1 MEVASE
7 LTQIS
12 HTLPQLIHHKQ
23 DILDSLLPRLTIQ
36 ASLSLE
42 PIFNL
47 IAALS
52 RDLQDEFLPHV
63 DEIITAISDLVES
76 GLDREPELL
85 QYAFSCLSQLCKN
98 LTKQLTTDLLTLLK
112 QTSRLRHHAAP
123 HVRALAAQSIG
134 FLIRQAPSAMSRPAI
149 KATAAEAVT
158 KPTPERIQAS
168 GLLIAEAAIGIG
180 NGLHSKANS
189 LLTPL
194 FRANAMK
201 PSDFKAGKLSSNDIN
216 ARTTAVAS
224 ACLARLLEHLRRGK
238 TIELW
243 TLLFQE
249 YYRRR
254 QESNKNEEDGGECS
268 KARALALLIQ
278 MMEYRRGARVED
290 FGPLFELSKHLVTDI
305 TNNNS
310 TTNTNND
317 AEDHLSSDDVNTT
330 IAGTFICLENGSA
343 MTPTDMLHPSLSTQT
358 LRYLLAMIK
367 SHSKEVGA
375 SKGPAALEP
384 LAPLWATLLSRV
396 PFRDAVIFG
405 RAVISRPCGY
415 DVARFFGPQLLGC
428 VGNRL
433 LLASSS
439 LSPDVEEKKTK
450 KGGSSS
456 SKKKSSDDDERV
468 VSSSSGGGGGG
479 EEVCWPLLVDLC
491 ATLSV
496 SSNVSII
503 LSASGCGLA
512 LAKFIQSCLTA
523 SSTSSRAVQWAA
535 LQCLPQASE
544 SLSQALKYCLSFI
557 SSFDTYNIKNGDVK
571 DEDLSVYCAAVS
583 LAFELATS
591 ALSFLEEENDD
602 DEEDERG
609 GSGTTSMDKGKQL
622 QAKTRHVLASI
633 ATDVLG
639 LLLTKPTDY
648 QILAVSVAVLEAA
661 VHLDLSIS
669 LTLMQ
674 GSGNDGDEKKKKKKK
689 SKELKQQKE
698 TLSLEAFIQVLARNT
713 SQTHAIIRQSTL
725 KCIIALIALYN
736 KGTNQQDT
744 DGDDDQ
750 QQHEQQSSVS
760 KDVFD
765 HLLGVET
772 RELGPD
778 SSRYVAV
785 ALGRIKSLL
794 EYGRV
799 AKVLVPAVVHGLL
812 GTLYIK
818 FSSVWQPAAE
828 AIATAI
834 DSHTDVAWQIVFEHL
849 DFAQNQL
856 LGVDYKSYHKD
867 DDEEEEEEEEQA
879 VSRQDNMR
887 LLSKRFNHATHA
899 EHALHT
905 DVSITVM
912 YCLRSM
918 AAANN
923 NTIESKSKV
932 WVPLFL
938 QLVSVIRGGGGGEK
952 GDVVIED
959 DDDDEEEDKEDKKK
973 KGHNHNNS
981 NKGKIYTASGSIVNK
996 EWKNAL
1002 KEWLGVL
1009 GKLKGARGLY
1019 KSDTVSCAVA
1029 AQLLDIDTT
1038 VQTSALRCLAAFKL
1052 PFLMPYS
1059 DRLLK
1064 LADNKTLR
1072 AELAAFPLSPDS
1084 KAVLRDGE
1092 EGAALLEEHR
1102 QGLVPLLI
1110 RLLYPKMRKRNGR
1123 LGGKGAPG
1131 SARAA
1136 ILNFLSAAKTGEL
1149 QSLLQLF
1156 LEPLADKAF
1165 IKPPSSIDN
1174 NDNNNND
1181 NDNDT
1186 SFPRV
1191 LGEVPWWSDLL
1202 GTAPGS
1208 TWLKIING
1216 DILNKQPIRRRIGY
1230 LNTLEDLLKHLGH
1243 RLGEYL
1249 PVLIVITLSLLQGTT
1264 ASLSS
1269 RPAATGDGDPM
1280 QHDDDEDT
1288 VDQIKEVRSRCLR
1301 LLAAIMERFPNSTEY
1316 VFMWNPLFIA
1326 IAPLVE
1332 RIPVESSADRA
1343 PALIDFA
1350 AALAAEE
1357 HLAPVLQQHQELVKS
1372 SITALG
1378 AVTCSEPSRSA
1389 ILGLIENIF
1398 ELPDQLSAELLEPH
1412 MSQLLTSLQH
1422 VVTYSAADS
1431 SSNKQ
1436 QQQLHQQPSMNKQKQ
1451 RQKSSAKKAT
1461 AYRALAL
1468 LEIVASQVADQ
1479 SAALQLTEA
1488 LLPLLQASDGTKRN
1502 GGRKGGGN
1510 SAVEQLIA
1518 RTLAALTALWNRL
1531 LSTNTITA
1539 ITASSDNNNNQDQAT
1554 AIMMEKVA
1562 NALAPLFGWLEGLET
1577 RAALCVAYEAVA
1589 NLLSVDAITS
1599 LTSNSK
1605 QQHQSMREAAA
1616 VLTGLNAVSK
1626 KAIDEPDYDARIK
1639 SHTKLKPDYWA
1650 QVPPIV
1656 LPALLQHCLKELR
1669 NADDLALRHAGSQA
1683 LFHFIQ
1689 SVAFISSNG
1698 GDAMQQDTATEQP
1711 PPAVLVAQKVLFP
1724 QLKRGI
1730 ASHNIAVRQEHLS
1743 LLREAIKKLPTL
1755 HADLSPLTDDDV
1767 EVDILLNAAHIQMHR
1782 RSRAL
1787 IRLSRLVAAVDIDG
1801 EKYNTGTTTG
1811 TVGLSLGAL
1820 MSVVLPLLQVIIVE
1834 SKDSSGGGEV
1844 SVHESNQDKDRDREA
1859 SVVDA
1864 AVYALGAVARV
1875 LPWVQYQQILGQY
1888 LRAMKRLSAKN
1899 STTGTTSGGGNSKAV
1914 IRSVCVI
1921 LEAFHYD
1928 IEDADTQ
1935 AFLLKRVIPE
1945 LRDQIVSNDDDNAV
1959 ARAPVALGIVKVLKL
1974 LPDEVMRLELP
1985 RTLQKVGNLLKKR
1998 LQSTRDSARA
2008 VLVSVTTQLGPDYY
2022 PFLVEILVS
2031 ACPAKGFTAHVL
2043 GYTLHATLAGLVKN
2057 MTKNRISNNSNGG
2070 GGDDGAIGADDIN
2083 MRTEVVQWSPGAL
2096 DDSLGLL
2103 LPLME
2108 ADVFGDVADAKEVSA
2123 FAANYKETKKCKAYE
2138 TYELL
2143 ASCINFEKSASMLL
2157 EPVRRHMADASS
2169 PKVKSKL
2176 SQLLQAA
2183 VKGLLVNPTVTPTDL
2198 CMFFYATTNAGL
2210 TAEEATRAATNA
2222 RAQAATAAGNDIH
2235 GDAPIYSVHG
2245 GKKHLRQQQQKEEE
2259 RVQQERAALHQPLLI
2274 EFSLALLQGGMKKG
2288 IVPLKSTSSQLLDPL
2303 LPLLIRALQ
2312 SRHSPNVSSSL
2323 HSLTTLLTQMPP
2335 DSLPGLLT
2343 AAPEAGK
2350 AVTDL
2355 LKRCPSTSHPIAQD
2369 CFRLLAGMLR
2379 RCQGYEPPPSQLRFL
2394 LGWAFA
2400 DLEES
2405 CSNANGVAAFD
2416 LLKAILSRKIVLP
2429 EVYDLMI
2436 RVQELMVRSQGSNV
2450 RTLCSSAMLLFL
2462 LDYPLGDKRL
2472 QSHLQFLLTNLSY
2485 QHESGR
2491 EAVLDMLEV
2500 MIRKFPSQLIGSWA
2514 DTVALPLI
2522 LRLVN
2527 DPSSKCRVKV
2537 GAALGMLFGR
2547 LSVASRDKLV
2557 VYCQRWMKGQQ
2568 DDDDGRLKRAA
2579 AQALGILAQQEK
2591 GAFSK
2596 RIPNLL
2602 PLMTNV
2608 LKVSGRTSSSH
2619 IDDDEDERGVSW
2631 EAVYYCL
2638 VLLQKMTT
2646 LDPGIKTTILSWS
2659 NAKDMWSTIP
2669 PLLVHNHAWV
2679 RGAAGRVIGAAL
2691 AEEEAIGG
2699 PMLKSGV
2706 EGTGAGQLALAF
2718 YRQFDS
2724 DAADEGLAAQAVKC
2738 MVFLA
2743 PFMMEESN
2751 KKSATKNAQ
2760 NGDHEEDDGDEE
2772 SKKDNNNDSQSSAS
2786 WSSLHGLCRRMARL
2800 ADDRNFARQMQRA
2813 LALRF
2818 IAALS
2823 SRLQQG
2829 LISPYLPTLLKPL
2842 YRLSEPGGNVSSS
2855 ADIITLG
2862 EEVMSHLRSV
2872 VDGDVLL
2879 RAFNIA
2885 REGVVQGRV
2894 ERKRKA
2900 AVQSMVDPEAAAK
2913 RRMRKQ
2919 ERKGVGKKR
2928 KLEAVRRMRSAG
2940 VAVKNKKSKR

>member
-1 MEVASE
+1 MEAAAE

-42 PIFNL
+42 PIFDL

-63 DEIITAISDLVES
+63 DEVITAMSDLVES

-85 QYAFSCLSQLCKN
+85 QYVFSCLSQLCKN
-98 LTKQLTTDLLTLLK
+98 LTKQLTTDLLMLLK
-112 QTSRLRHHAAP
+112 QTSRLRHHTAP
-123 HVRALAAQSIG
+123 HVRALSAQSIG
-134 FLIRQAPSAMSRPAI
+134 FIIRQAPSAMSRAAI

-158 KPTPERIQAS
+158 KPSPERIQAA

-194 FRANAMK
+194 FKANAMK
-201 PSDFKAGKLSSNDIN
+201 PGDFKAGKLSSNDIN

-243 TLLFQE
+243 TLLFEE
-249 YYRRR
+249 YNRRR

-290 FGPLFELSKHLVTDI
+290 FGPLFELSKQLVTDI
-305 TNNNS
+305 TNNSS

-317 AEDHLSSDDVNTT
+317 AEDHLSPDDVNTT
-330 IAGTFICLENGSA
+330 TTGTFICLENGSA

-428 VGNRL
+428 VGSRL
-433 LLASSS
+433 LLVSSS
-439 LSPDVEEKKTK
+439 LSPDVEKKRK
-450 KGGSSS
+450 KGGGS
-456 SKKKSSDDDERV
+456 SKKKSSDDDGGI
-468 VSSSSGGGGGG
+468 VSSSSAAGGGGG
-479 EEVCWPLLVDLC
+479 EEVCWPLLIDLC

-496 SSNVSII
+496 SSNVSIL

-523 SSTSSRAVQWAA
+523 STSSRAVQWAA

-544 SLSQALKYCLSFI
+544 SLSHALQCCLSFI
-557 SSFDTYNIKNGDVK
+557 SSFDTYFKNGNVK

-591 ALSFLEEENDD
+591 ALSFLEEEEEEEEEDD

-609 GSGTTSMDKGKQL
+609 GSTTTMDSKQQ
-622 QAKTRHVLASI
+622 QAKMRQVLAGV
-633 ATDVLG
+633 AMDVLG
-639 LLLTKPTDY
+639 LLLTNPADY
-648 QILAVSVAVLEAA
+648 QVLTISAGVLEAA
-661 VHLDLSIS
+661 VQLGLSIS
-669 LTLMQ
+669 LKLMQ
-674 GSGNDGDEKKKKKKK
+674 GSGDDDDDEKKKKKKK
-689 SKELKQQKE
+689 SNESKQQKE
-698 TLSLEAFIQVLARNT
+698 TLSLEAFIQVLAPNT
-713 SQTHAIIRQSTL
+713 SQTNAIIRQSTL

-736 KGTNQQDT
+736 KDTNQRDT

-785 ALGRIKSLL
+785 ALGRIKSLF

-799 AKVLVPAVVHGLL
+799 AGVLVPAVVHGLL

-828 AIATAI
+828 AIASAI
-834 DSHTDVAWQIVFEHL
+834 DSHTGVTWPIVFEHL

-856 LGVDYKSYHKD
+856 LGVDYKIYHKD
-867 DDEEEEEEEEQA
+867 DDEDRGGEEEEEQA
-879 VSRQDNMR
+879 VARQDNMR

-899 EHALHT
+899 ENALHT

-938 QLVSVIRGGGGGEK
+938 QLVSVIRGGGNEK
-952 GDVVIED
+952 GEVVIED
-959 DDDDEEEDKEDKKK
+959 DDDDEEEEEDDK
-973 KGHNHNNS
+973 KGHSRNKS
-981 NKGKIYTASGSIVNK
+981 NKGESYTASGSIVNK

-1029 AQLLDIDTT
+1029 AQLLDMDTT
-1038 VQTSALRCLAAFKL
+1038 VQTSALHCLAAFKL

-1102 QGLVPLLI
+1102 QGLVPLLT

-1136 ILNFLSAAKTGEL
+1136 ILNFLSAAKSGEL

-1165 IKPPSSIDN
+1165 IKPPSSIGNSDN
-1174 NDNNNND
+1174 N
-1181 NDNDT
+1181 T
-1186 SFPRV
+1186 SLPRV

-1264 ASLSS
+1264 ASLSF
-1269 RPAATGDGDPM
+1269 RPATNGDDPM
-1280 QHDDDEDT
+1280 QSEDDDEDT

-1372 SITALG
+1372 SIAALG

-1398 ELPDQLSAELLEPH
+1398 ELPGQLSAELLEPH

-1468 LEIVASQVADQ
+1468 LEVVASQVTDQ

-1488 LLPLLQASDGTKRN
+1488 LLPLLQASDGAKRN

-1510 SAVEQLIA
+1510 SAEEQLIA

-1531 LSTNTITA
+1531 LLNSTITA
-1539 ITASSDNNNNQDQAT
+1539 GSDNSNQDQAT
-1554 AIMMEKVA
+1554 AIVMEKVA

-1589 NLLSVDAITS
+1589 NLLSAGTTTT

-1639 SHTKLKPDYWA
+1639 CHTKLKPDYWA

-1669 NADDLALRHAGSQA
+1669 NGDDLALRHAGSQA

-1689 SVAFISSNG
+1689 SVASIGNNG
-1698 GDAMQQDTATEQP
+1698 GDDGDVMQQDAATEQP

-1787 IRLSRLVAAVDIDG
+1787 IRLSRLVAALDVDG
-1801 EKYNTGTTTG
+1801 EKNSHGTTASGTG
-1811 TVGLSLGAL
+1811 GLSLGAL

-1888 LRAMKRLSAKN
+1888 LRAMKRLGAKN
-1899 STTGTTSGGGNSKAV
+1899 STSGTNSGVGNSKAV

-1928 IEDADTQ
+1928 IEDAETQ

-1998 LQSTRDSARA
+1998 LQSTRDSART

-2057 MTKNRISNNSNGG
+2057 MTMNQISKNSI
-2070 GGDDGAIGADDIN
+2070 GGDDGIN
-2083 MRTEVVQWSPGAL
+2083 TTTEVVQWSPGAL

-2108 ADVFGDVADAKEVSA
+2108 ADVFGDIADAKEVSA

-2183 VKGLLVNPTVTPTDL
+2183 VKGLLVNPTVTAADL
-2198 CMFFYATTNAGL
+2198 CMFFYATTSAGL

-2222 RAQAATAAGNDIH
+2222 CAQAATAAGDDIH

-2245 GKKHLRQQQQKEEE
+2245 GKKHLRQQQQQEEE
-2259 RVQQERAALHQPLLI
+2259 RVQQERAALHQPLLV
-2274 EFSLALLQGGMKKG
+2274 EFSLTLLQGGMKKG
-2288 IVPLKSTSSQLLDPL
+2288 IIPLKSTSSQLLDPL

-2335 DSLPGLLT
+2335 GSLPALLT

-2350 AVTDL
+2350 VVTGL

-2416 LLKAILSRKIVLP
+2416 LLKAILSRKMVLP

-2522 LRLVN
+2522 IRLVN

-2557 VYCQRWMKGQQ
+2557 AYCQKWMTVNNNGQQ

-2591 GAFSK
+2591 GTFSK

-2602 PLMTNV
+2602 PLMTNI
-2608 LKVSGRTSSSH
+2608 LKVSGGTSSSH
-2619 IDDDEDERGVSW
+2619 IDDNEDERGISW

-2646 LDPGIKTTILSWS
+2646 LDPAIKTTILSWS

-2724 DAADEGLAAQAVKC
+2724 DAADEGLAGQAVKC

-2743 PFMMEESN
+2743 PFMMNESD

-2760 NGDHEEDDGDEE
+2760 NGDDEEDDGDEE
-2772 SKKDNNNDSQSSAS
+2772 NEKNNNNDSQSASS
-2786 WSSLHGLCRRMARL
+2786 WSSLHGLCKRMARL
-2800 ADDRNFARQMQRA
+2800 ADDRNYARQMQRA

-2829 LISPYLPTLLKPL
+2829 LVSPYLPTLLKPL

-2855 ADIITLG
+2855 ADIVTLG

-2872 VDGDVLL
+2872 VDGDLL
-2879 RAFNIA
+2879 LQAFNIA

-2928 KLEAVRRMRSAG
+2928 KLEAVKRMRSAG